1 MFLLLVS
8 LLAGIAALVVIVVR
22 MNENDVRGRRKVYRA
37 GLSE

>member
-37 GLSE
+37 GLLE